1 MRLTWVQPE
10 DLLLQEFV
18 QARVE
23 GLDPSSQQERWLAA
37 AGGSLT
43 PPVSGAADEPA
54 TAELRALAGQLL
66 DELDEQPRPADPRH
80 PDDLAGIEA
89 SWPRSRLVTQPG
101 ADLTARLHGAWEGR
115 AAGCLLG
122 KPVEKIPRAGIR
134 AIADDTGNW
143 PVSGYFSARGLSAQT
158 AALWPWNTKSAP
170 TSLVE
175 NIAGMPE
182 DDDLNYPMLNLAVL
196 ERYGPAYGTE
206 DVGTAWLTDLPV
218 GRTFTA
224 ERAAYR
230 NLLLT
235 MPIEQVPWRRN
246 PFREWIGALIRG
258 DVFGWVRPGDP
269 YAAARLAW
277 PDARLSHTR
286 NGIYGELWAA
296 ALAATSLVA
305 HDVDEVLETAG
316 SVVPPESD
324 LAAAIAF
331 GADLGR
337 QPLDLDTRL
346 DRLHERYG
354 HLHWVH
360 VLNNAASIACA
371 LTLSRGDFGTGVGFA
386 VMTGWDTDSSGA
398 TVGSVLGG
406 LLGFDGI
413 SAAWTAPL
421 QHRIDTSLPGG
432 EVGFLELV
440 ARTARLVLGARE

>member
-1 MRLTWVQPE
+1 
-10 DLLLQEFV
+10 
-18 QARVE
+18 
-23 GLDPSSQQERWLAA
+23 
-37 AGGSLT
+37 
-43 PPVSGAADEPA
+43 VSGAADEPA
-54 TAELRALAGQLL
+54 TPEVRALAGRLL
-66 DELDEQPRPADPRH
+66 DELDALPRPADPRH

-89 SWPRSRLVTQPG
+89 TWPVSRPKTWPG
-101 ADLTARLHGAWEGR
+101 PDLAARLHGARLHGAWEGR

-134 AIADDTGNW
+134 AIADETGNW
-143 PVSGYFSARGLSAQT
+143 PVSGYFSARGLSGRT

-182 DDDLNYPMLNLAVL
+182 DDDLNYPMLNLTVL
-196 ERYGPAYGTE
+196 ERYGAGYATE
-206 DVGTAWLTDLPV
+206 DVASAWLTDLPV
-218 GRTFTA
+218 GRVFTA

-235 MPIEQVPWRRN
+235 LPIDQVPWRRN

-296 ALAATSLVA
+296 ALAAASLVA
-305 HDVDEVLETAG
+305 DDVEEVLAMAG

-324 LAAAIAF
+324 LAAAITF
-331 GADLGR
+331 GTDLGR

-371 LTLSRGDFGTGVGFA
+371 LTLSRGDFGAGIGFA

-406 LLGFDGI
+406 LLGIDAI
-413 SAAWTAPL
+413 PAAWTAPL

-432 EVGFLELV
+432 EVGFTDLV
-440 ARTARLVLGARE
+440 ARTARLAVAARE